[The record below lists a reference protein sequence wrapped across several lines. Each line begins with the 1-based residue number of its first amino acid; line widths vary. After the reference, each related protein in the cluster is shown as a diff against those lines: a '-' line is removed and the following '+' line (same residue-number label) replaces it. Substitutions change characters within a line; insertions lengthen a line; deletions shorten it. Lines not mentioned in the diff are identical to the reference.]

1 VNTILIAVDGS
12 APSDSALRT
21 GLEIAEAEHAAVV
34 LVHVAPSLDVL
45 PVSLFGATTSVEH
58 APTADDVAPLTA
70 AAVIADAHGVR
81 ATTRLLSGGTAD
93 EIVACADSIRADLIV
108 IGSRGLGALGRMILG
123 SVSRAVLHETR
134 IPVLVV
140 REVEAPIAV
149 SRR

>member
-1 VNTILIAVDGS
+1 MNTILIAVDGS

-34 LVHVAPSLDVL
+34 LVHVAPSTDLL
-45 PVSLFGATTSVEH
+45 PVSLFGTTASVEH
-58 APTADDVAPLTA
+58 DPTADDVAALTA
-70 AAVIADAHGVR
+70 AAGIADAHGVH
-81 ATTRLLSGGTAD
+81 ATTRLLSGDVAD

-134 IPVLVV
+134 VPVLVV
-140 REVEAPIAV
+140 REVEAPVTA
-149 SRR
+149 

>member
-12 APSDSALRT
+12 GPSDAALRT
-21 GLEIAEAEHAAVV
+21 GLEIAEVEDAAVV
-34 LVHVAPSLDVL
+34 LVHVAPSMDTL
-45 PVSLFGATTSVEH
+45 PVSLFGATASVEH

-70 AAVIADAHGVR
+70 AVEVADACGVR
-81 ATTRLLSGGTAD
+81 ATTRLLSGNTAD

-134 IPVLVV
+134 VPVLVV
-140 REVEAPIAV
+140 REVEAPVVVEA
-149 SRR
+149 R